1 MTLQL
6 LRKTPILALYYDSGN
21 DWLFADWQGELTLAT
36 VQEACLELA
45 NCVLQRPYARVLNS
59 NAQVTTV
66 QWEVAAW
73 LVEEFMPYLGLAG
86 VEKLAWVCA
95 PNLRSRNVVHTILN
109 RLPLLQL
116 ALFDELDEA
125 VVWLQRNP
133 EKVSGG
139 ASQPLHPYPAK
150 LTLTRAVQELEY
162 QLREKVASANQA

>member
-36 VQEACLELA
+36 
-45 NCVLQRPYARVLNS
+45 VLQRPYARVLNS

-162 QLREKVASANQA
+162 QLREKVASPNQA